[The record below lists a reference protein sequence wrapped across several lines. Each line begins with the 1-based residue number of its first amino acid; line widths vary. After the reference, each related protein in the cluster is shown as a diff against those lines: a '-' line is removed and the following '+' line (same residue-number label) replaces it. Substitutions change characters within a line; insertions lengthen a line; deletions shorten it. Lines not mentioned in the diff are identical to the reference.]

1 MQTCD
6 RTHARAHTHTYTV
19 HSIHTQACVPLDTS
33 PRVGPGCRA
42 DLTEIFKSQFCPQ
55 NMLPACRS
63 QESRLWESCT
73 DPVNEALIKKIAVP
87 KFQQGVAVRQK
98 LVVQLGRRCCRLA
111 QERLHLFREPL
122 HQFLEQICLGQGLQ
136 DLGRILCKVLAPLEA
151 VVLIHFDDVF

>member
-1 MQTCD
+1 MCACVCMRACSSLFVFFHA
-6 RTHARAHTHTYTV
+6 RTHANLRPHACHACTRTHTHVHRAQHTHTGV
-19 HSIHTQACVPLDTS
+19 CVPLDTS

-122 HQFLEQICLGQGLQ
+122 HQFL
-136 DLGRILCKVLAPLEA
+136 
-151 VVLIHFDDVF
+151 